1 MTIIQTR
8 DPSPN
13 GDKPDEPWS
22 PPGEP
27 TPSGPDPWVPAPK
40 VS

>member
-27 TPSGPDPWVPAPK
+27 GPGPWVPAPK